1 MDNKKKILVVD
12 DSALMR
18 RMVCDIINLDEQF
31 CVQDMAANG
40 LEAISLMQKNTY
52 DAVILDII
60 MPKLDGI
67 GVLKE
72 INRLGLQEHVVM
84 FSSEARKDAEIT
96 LQALELGAMDFIHK
110 PDSILEAKENTFVRR
125 FLAILSSAVQSRPQ
139 PKTMTVRE
147 SSRRQIKK
155 QPVIPDGNAV
165 VAIACSTGG
174 PKALAEVIPRLPE
187 NLDAPVLIVQH
198 MPEGFTRSFSNSLD
212 QISRLSVK
220 EAENGDK
227 LYRGRVLIAPGNKH
241 MLLKRVGKEYF
252 VEIKEGPLVNRHRP
266 SVDVLFRSAAR
277 YAGNNAIGV
286 ILTGMGNDGARGMK
300 EMHDAGA
307 HTIAQDEQSCV
318 VYGMPK
324 EAYKMGGVDDVV
336 ALDKINNHL
345 VRLLTGQ
352 TLKF

>member
-18 RMVCDIINLDEQF
+18 RVVYDIINLDEQF

-198 MPEGFTRSFSNSLD
+198 MPEGFTKSLAQRLDERSPLH
-212 QISRLSVK
+212 VM
-220 EAENGDK
+220 EAENNMEIRKGCA
-227 LYRGRVLIAPGNKH
+227 YIARGGRHMEIVRRDGKHYLILKDGPAREGVRPCANFMYESLAESGYARVVCVV
-241 MLLKRVGKEYF
+241 M
-252 VEIKEGPLVNRHRP
+252 
-266 SVDVLFRSAAR
+266 
-277 YAGNNAIGV
+277 
-286 ILTGMGNDGARGMK
+286 TGMGADGTNGILSLNRTK
-300 EMHDAGA
+300 PIHV
-307 HTIAQDEQSCV
+307 IAQDAQTCV
-318 VYGMPK
+318 VYGMPRAIA
-324 EAYKMGGVDDVV
+324 EAGMVDEVVPLTAVAKTIIKNVGV
-336 ALDKINNHL
+336 K
-345 VRLLTGQ
+345 
-352 TLKF
+352 

>member
-1 MDNKKKILVVD
+1 
-12 DSALMR
+12 
-18 RMVCDIINLDEQF
+18 
-31 CVQDMAANG
+31 
-40 LEAISLMQKNTY
+40 
-52 DAVILDII
+52 
-60 MPKLDGI
+60 
-67 GVLKE
+67 
-72 INRLGLQEHVVM
+72 
-84 FSSEARKDAEIT
+84 
-96 LQALELGAMDFIHK
+96 
-110 PDSILEAKENTFVRR
+110 
-125 FLAILSSAVQSRPQ
+125 
-139 PKTMTVRE
+139 
-147 SSRRQIKK
+147 
-155 QPVIPDGNAV
+155 
-165 VAIACSTGG
+165 
-174 PKALAEVIPRLPE
+174 
-187 NLDAPVLIVQH
+187 
-198 MPEGFTRSFSNSLD
+198 
-212 QISRLSVK
+212 
-220 EAENGDK
+220 
-227 LYRGRVLIAPGNKH
+227 